1 MLKVGELAALANLTV
16 RTLHHYD
23 SIGLLRP
30 SARSDAGYRLYD
42 RDDVARLHQI
52 QALRVLGMGLA
63 DIGLYLDN
71 PLDSPGALQLAV
83 VERQLAAVDRQILEA
98 AQMRCQLLRLRGQ
111 LLQGKAP
118 ELSDWLTTLET
129 MTVYEHY
136 FTKDELEQL
145 PFFSNPEA
153 RRDWRQLVE
162 QGTGLMRSQVP
173 PSSSAAK
180 SFAQR
185 WLDAFQRDTGNNDA
199 FVTRINMMA
208 TREQQAMQDEFGVT
222 PELMGY
228 VMASIG
234 ELRRDVYAR
243 YLAPEVLERMRRHQ
257 AEHGHEWPGL
267 IAEVRAQMEQD
278 PDARGPEARALAR
291 RWMAMFQDMVGPD
304 PAAVE
309 AFRRASA
316 NEPVLRMGSGIG
328 DDMLDYLRRAMP
340 APPGIAR
347 STRSA

>member
-1 MLKVGELAALANLTV
+1 MLKVGELAALAHLTV

-42 RDDVARLHQI
+42 RDDVARLQQI
-52 QALRVLGMGLA
+52 QALRVLGMSLA
-63 DIGLYLDN
+63 DIGLYLD
-71 PLDSPGALQLAV
+71 SPDASPLAV
-83 VERQLAAVDRQILEA
+83 VERQLAAVDQQILDA
-98 AQMRCQLLRLRGQ
+98 TQMRRQLLRLRGE
-111 LLQGKAP
+111 LVRGAKP

-129 MTVYEHY
+129 MTVYEQY

-145 PFFSNPEA
+145 PFFSNPDA
-153 RRDWRQLVE
+153 QADWRQLVE

-173 PSSSAAK
+173 PASSAAK

-185 WLDAFQRDTGNNDA
+185 WLNAFQRDTAHNDA
-199 FVTRINMMA
+199 FASRINLMA
-208 TREQQAMQDEFGVT
+208 AREQQAMQEQFGVS

-243 YLAPEVLERMRRHQ
+243 YLALEVLERMARHQ

-267 IAEVRAQMEQD
+267 IGAVREQMGSD

-291 RWMAMFQDMVGPD
+291 RWMSMFQDMVGTD
-304 PAAVE
+304 PVAVE

-316 NEPVLRMGSGIG
+316 SEPVLRMGSGIG
-328 DDMLDYLRRAMP
+328 DDMLDYLRKAMSP
-340 APPGIAR
+340 PPGMER

>member
-1 MLKVGELAALANLTV
+1 MLKVGELAALAHLTV

-42 RDDVARLHQI
+42 RDDVARLQQI
-52 QALRVLGMGLA
+52 QALRVLGMSLA
-63 DIGLYLDN
+63 DIGLYLD
-71 PLDSPGALQLAV
+71 SPDASPLAV
-83 VERQLAAVDRQILEA
+83 VERQLAAVDRQILDA
-98 AQMRCQLLRLRGQ
+98 TQMRRQLLRLRGE
-111 LLQGKAP
+111 LVRGAKP

-129 MTVYEHY
+129 MTVYEQY

-145 PFFSNPEA
+145 PFFSNPDA
-153 RRDWRQLVE
+153 QADWRQLVE

-173 PSSSAAK
+173 PASSAAK

-185 WLDAFQRDTGNNDA
+185 WLDAFQRDTAHNDA
-199 FVTRINMMA
+199 FASRINLMA
-208 TREQQAMQDEFGVT
+208 AREQQAMQEQFGVS

-243 YLAPEVLERMRRHQ
+243 YLAPEVLERMARHQ

-267 IAEVRAQMEQD
+267 IGAVREQMGSD

-291 RWMAMFQDMVGPD
+291 RWMSMFQDMVGTD
-304 PAAVE
+304 PVAVE

-316 NEPVLRMGSGIG
+316 SEPVLRMGSGIG
-328 DDMLDYLRRAMP
+328 DDMLDYLRKAMS
-340 APPGIAR
+340 PPPDMER

>member
-1 MLKVGELAALANLTV
+1 MLKVGELAALAHLTV

-52 QALRVLGMGLA
+52 QALRVLGMSLA
-63 DIGLYLDN
+63 DVGLYLD
-71 PLDSPGALQLAV
+71 SPDASPLAV
-83 VERQLAAVDRQILEA
+83 VERQLAAVDREIA
-98 AQMRCQLLRLRGQ
+98 DATRMRTQLLRLRGE
-111 LLQGKAP
+111 LVRGARP

-145 PFFSNPEA
+145 PIFSNPEA
-153 RRDWRQLVE
+153 RRDWQQLVE

-173 PSSSAAK
+173 PASNAAK

-185 WLDAFQRDTGNNDA
+185 WLDAFQRDAAHNDS
-199 FVTRINMMA
+199 FVSRINLMA
-208 TREQQAMQDEFGVT
+208 AREQQAMQEQFGVS

-234 ELRRDVYAR
+234 ALRRDVYAR
-243 YLAPEVLERMRRHQ
+243 YLAPKVLERMERHQ
-257 AEHGHEWPGL
+257 AEHGQEWPGL
-267 IAEVRAQMEQD
+267 IGAVRAQMETD
-278 PDARGPEARALAR
+278 PEAQGPEARALAR
-291 RWMAMFQDMVGPD
+291 RWMAMFQDMVGTD
-304 PAAVE
+304 PVAIE

-340 APPGIAR
+340 PPPGAER

>member
-1 MLKVGELAALANLTV
+1 MLKVGELAALAHLTV

-42 RDDVARLHQI
+42 RDDVARLHQV
-52 QALRVLGMGLA
+52 QALRGLGMGLA
-63 DIGLYLDN
+63 DIGLYLDSPAAS
-71 PLDSPGALQLAV
+71 PLTV
-83 VERQLAAVDRQILEA
+83 VERQLAAVERQILDA
-98 AQMRCQLLRLRGQ
+98 TRMRAQLLRLRGE
-111 LLQGKAP
+111 LARGAKPA
-118 ELSDWLTTLET
+118 LSDWLTTLET

-145 PFFSNPEA
+145 PFFSNPDA

-173 PSSSAAK
+173 PTADAAK
-180 SFAQR
+180 SFARR
-185 WLDAFQRDTGNNDA
+185 WLDAFQRDAGNNDA
-199 FVTRINMMA
+199 FITRINTMA

-222 PELMGY
+222 PALMGY

-243 YLAPEVLERMRRHQ
+243 YLAPEVLERMDRHQ

-267 IAEVRAQMEQD
+267 IGEVRAQMEHD
-278 PDARGPEARALAR
+278 PEARGPEARAVAR
-291 RWMAMFQDMVGPD
+291 RWMAMFQDMVGTD
-304 PAAVE
+304 PAAIE

-316 NEPVLRMGSGIG
+316 SEPVLRMGSGIG
-328 DDMLDYLRRAMP
+328 DDMLDYLRKAMP
-340 APPGIAR
+340 SPPATER
-347 STRSA
+347 SRRSA

>member
-30 SARSDAGYRLYD
+30 SARSDAGDRLYD
-42 RDDVARLHQI
+42 RDDVARLQQI

-71 PLDSPGALQLAV
+71 PLDSPGATALAV

-98 AQMRCQLLRLRGQ
+98 TQMRKQLLHLRGE
-111 LLQGKAP
+111 LLRGAAP
-118 ELSDWLTTLET
+118 DLSEWLTTLEQ
-129 MTVYEHY
+129 MTVYEQY
-136 FTKDELEQL
+136 FTKDELEHI
-145 PFFSNPEA
+145 PIFSSPEA
-153 RRDWRQLVE
+153 RRDWQRLVE
-162 QGTGLMRSQVP
+162 QGTGLMRSQVA

-185 WLDAFQRDTGNNDA
+185 WLDAFQRSTGNDDA
-199 FVTRINMMA
+199 IITRINTMA
-208 TREQQAMQDEFGVT
+208 IREQQAMGNQGMT

-228 VMASIG
+228 VMLSVA
-234 ELRRDVYAR
+234 ELRHDVYAR

-267 IAEVRAQMEQD
+267 IAAVREEMGRDPGAQ
-278 PDARGPEARALAR
+278 GPEARALAR
-291 RWMAMFQDMVGPD
+291 RWMAMFQDMVGTD
-304 PAAVE
+304 PVTVE

-328 DDMLDYLRRAMP
+328 DDLLDYLRKAMP
-340 APPGIAR
+340 APAGAAR
-347 STRSA
+347 SMRSA